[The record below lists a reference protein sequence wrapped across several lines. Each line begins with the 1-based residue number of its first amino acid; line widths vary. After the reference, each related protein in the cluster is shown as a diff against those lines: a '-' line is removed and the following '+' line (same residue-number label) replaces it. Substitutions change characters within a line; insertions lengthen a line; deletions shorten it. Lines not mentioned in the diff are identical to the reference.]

1 MRSPAARRS
10 STSGSRPQA
19 MTVEA
24 PDPAARLAARILV
37 SMPPLPM
44 LEPAPP
50 AMRSSAR
57 SPARASCTN
66 SAAGLARGSAV
77 YSPFWSVRMTSR
89 SASIRLATSAPS
101 VSLSP
106 TLISSVTTV
115 SFSLMTGSTW
125 YSSSV
130 SKVVR
135 AFR

>member
-1 MRSPAARRS
+1 MRSPRARRI

-24 PDPAARLAARILV
+24 PEPAARLAARILV

-44 LEPAPP
+44 LDPAPP
-50 AMRSSAR
+50 AMRSSAA
-57 SPARASCTN
+57 SPACASCTN
-66 SAAGLARGSAV
+66 SADGSRRGSAV
-77 YSPFWSVRMTSR
+77 YKPFWSVRMTSK
-89 SASIRLATSAPS
+89 SASIRLATSAPK

-125 YSSSV
+125 YCSRV
-130 SKVVR
+130 SRVER
-135 AFR
+135 ALR